1 MRDTLRRGALVAFCL
16 CALAA
21 CGFEPMPF
29 GDPGGMPPGPGLLT
43 GPSGEF
49 TLLSRP

>member
-1 MRDTLRRGALVAFCL
+1 MRWSSWIVCLLALCL
-16 CALAA
+16 AG

-29 GDPGGMPPGPGLLT
+29 GDPGGLPPGSGLLS

-49 TLLSRP
+49 TLFSRP